1 MLGMLYPKKGAM
13 TFCQKSIVK
22 CQLGKTAKE
31 CTAKL
36 ECFTQTVR
44 LACLIISNLSAIISL
59 MCVMVASFMTGCH
72 LGNCRLAECRR
83 IVFAE
88 ESFIGLTFDAT
99 DQSNIE
105 WKREKYINQC
115 HLSIFSKKYCQK

>member
-1 MLGMLYPKKGAM
+1 MRLG
-13 TFCQKSIVK
+13 
-22 CQLGKTAKE
+22 
-31 CTAKL
+31 
-36 ECFTQTVR
+36 
-44 LACLIISNLSAIISL
+44 CLIVSNLSAIISL

-72 LGNCRLAECRR
+72 LGNCRLAECRS
-83 IVFAE
+83 IVFVE

-99 DQSNIE
+99 DIE